1 MPRLLFA
8 LALLLLPDVASAQLW
23 SGVLDPA
30 RAIRWQ
36 DNAGVP
42 GGIPSASWTQCGA
55 TLNPGVTMAQITSA
69 IAACGSNQYVQ
80 LAAGT
85 FTLTSGTINFAAKS
99 NVALRGMG
107 PLSTILKISGSGGC
121 FITAFICVAGSGNYT
136 PSPQRST
143 TWTAGY
149 AKGTTTIT
157 LGNAAGIV
165 AGQVLYLDQDN
176 DLLDTGQVL
185 VCDSTV
191 NDASHVGCISAGNS
205 VPDSRNCNGATT
217 SVTGL
222 PVSGCTGQTKGRTS
236 LQIVSV
242 VSVNGNNVTISPG
255 LYLPNWRSS
264 QNPGAWWPTTVIKNV
279 GIENMTLDF
288 LAASGGQHGIF
299 AFNAYGC
306 WVKNVRILKGDGMR
320 SGMQAYLTGRCTV
333 RDSYFYGEHN
343 GGGAQDYG
351 LETFLTSDLLAENN
365 IFEKFTS
372 HMLIGTGTGVV
383 LGYNFGINDTS
394 TSNFLWSSITVH
406 DVTAYGLIEGND
418 TYTLVYDDVHGPH
431 NFETTFRNR
440 LGRQVSGK
448 TAETSAG
455 LLFSHS
461 RYFHYVGNVLG
472 TGGYHTNYQSAV
484 PTNASCDRSIYNLGW
499 ANTSCAN
506 DSVLPQDALV
516 QSTLMRWGNYD
527 TVNNAVR
534 FQASESGVD
543 ALVFPGLLNPS
554 QTLPASFYLTSRPS
568 AWWGTP
574 QGTPPWPPLGPD
586 VTTGNLSEGTGA
598 AANLGGHA
606 NKIPSRLCYE
616 NTAKDT
622 ANYGSLSPVPLA
634 FNASTCYLPAGGD
647 TTPSVPTSV
656 TLQ

>member
-1 MPRLLFA
+1 
-8 LALLLLPDVASAQLW
+8 
-23 SGVLDPA
+23 PA

-55 TLNPGVTMAQITSA
+55 TLSPGVTMAQITSA

-288 LAASGGQHGIF
+288 LAASGGQH
-299 AFNAYGC
+299 
-306 WVKNVRILKGDGMR
+306 
-320 SGMQAYLTGRCTV
+320 
-333 RDSYFYGEHN
+333 
-343 GGGAQDYG
+343 
-351 LETFLTSDLLAENN
+351 N

-543 ALVFPGLLNPS
+543 ALVFPGLL
-554 QTLPASFYLTSRPS
+554 
-568 AWWGTP
+568 
-574 QGTPPWPPLGPD
+574 
-586 VTTGNLSEGTGA
+586 
-598 AANLGGHA
+598 
-606 NKIPSRLCYE
+606 IP
-616 NTAKDT
+616 
-622 ANYGSLSPVPLA
+622 
-634 FNASTCYLPAGGD
+634 
-647 TTPSVPTSV
+647 
-656 TLQ
+656 